1 MLNWLKLSQRSHSG
15 RLRPHEHTSYLPLG
29 LILLVVGIVLSAYT
43 AYAATPYDGPDSKSL
58 SLSGIMPGSAPTVAA
73 TIKTPTDQQHFSTVP
88 IEVSGTCPDNTLVE
102 LYKNNIFAGSTPCTD
117 ANIYSIDIDLM
128 IGKNVLVAKVY
139 DALNQPG
146 PDSNLVTVY
155 YDALPAQSSP
165 LTSNASNTQLLLNTD
180 AVYRGIFPKQELK
193 MPIDIMGG
201 TSPYAINIQWGDSTN
216 KVIPRSNSGSFTASH
231 TYNKAGTYKITIQ
244 ATDAA
249 GNVAF
254 LTVTAIVNGQPSVA
268 TTIDNSNTTSTTSK
282 LLFLWPLYAAAA
294 AVVTSFYLGEQREKH
309 VLRKH
314 GLLLDTPIQ

>member
-29 LILLVVGIVLSAYT
+29 LTLLVVGVVLSAYT

-58 SLSGIMPGSAPTVAA
+58 SLSGIMPGSAPTTAA
-73 TIKTPTDQQHFSTVP
+73 VIKSPTNQQHFSTIPV
-88 IEVSGTCPDNTLVE
+88 EVSGTCPESTLIE
-102 LYKNNIFAGSTPCTD
+102 IFKNDIFAGSTLCSD
-117 ANIYSIDIDLM
+117 AGIFSLDIDLM
-128 IGKNVLVAKVY
+128 NGKNVLYAKVF
-139 DALNQPG
+139 DALNQSG
-146 PDSNLVTVY
+146 PDSNSVTVY

-165 LTSNASNTQLLLNTD
+165 LTSNANNTQLLLNTD

-201 TSPYAINIQWGDSTN
+201 SSPYAINIQWGDSTN

-231 TYNKAGTYKITIQ
+231 TYNKAGTYQITIQ

-268 TTIDNSNTTSTTSK
+268 TTVDDKPTSSTTSK
-282 LLFLWPLYAAAA
+282 LLFLWPLYTAAA

-309 VLRKH
+309 ILRKH